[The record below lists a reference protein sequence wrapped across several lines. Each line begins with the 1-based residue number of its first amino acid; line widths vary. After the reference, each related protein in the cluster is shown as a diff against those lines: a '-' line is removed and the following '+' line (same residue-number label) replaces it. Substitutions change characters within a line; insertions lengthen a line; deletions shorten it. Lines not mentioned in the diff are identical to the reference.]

1 MRLYL
6 IRRTLN
12 SGSVSAPCISL
23 LAAGILLV
31 VMTGLAQAQDAIR
44 FATLEWPP
52 YVSSHLPESGMT
64 AKILRDIAKEHG
76 SDARFAFLPW
86 VRAMRYG
93 QEDPNYA
100 GYFPAYWTEERAK
113 TCSFSDPI
121 GISEVGFVQ
130 RKEAPAH
137 WDKLSDLADRTIG
150 VVNGYANGAEFD
162 QLVAGGILHTEG
174 ATEDLDNLRKVA
186 VGHLSLAVI
195 DHAVMEYYAAT
206 DVVVLPRR
214 DQIEFN
220 VKPLIEMTVHVCFK
234 KNAEGAAFKR
244 LFDAGLQKIEL
255 PKTQRD
261 YLNGLAE

>member
-1 MRLYL
+1 MTIRMNESGGWLSHWLGAL
-6 IRRTLN
+6 IVL
-12 SGSVSAPCISL
+12 GCGAMP
-23 LAAGILLV
+23 AA
-31 VMTGLAQAQDAIR
+31 AQDAIR

-64 AKILRDIAKEHG
+64 AKILRDVAKERG

-86 VRAMRYG
+86 VRAMRYA
-93 QEDPNYA
+93 QEDPSYA

-130 RKEAPAH
+130 RKEAPVA
-137 WDKLSDLADRTIG
+137 WEKLTDLAGQRIG

-162 QLVAGGILHTEG
+162 ALVKQGVLTTEG

-186 VGHLSLAVI
+186 VGHLPLAVI
-195 DHAVMEYYAAT
+195 DHAVMDYYAAT
-206 DVVVLPRR
+206 DSVVAPRR

-220 VKPLIEMTVHVCFK
+220 RKPLIEMTVHVCFK
-234 KNAEGAAFKR
+234 KNREGAVFKR
-244 LFDAGLQKIEL
+244 LFDEGLKKIDL
-255 PKTQRD
+255 PEFQRD
-261 YLNGLAE
+261 YLNGLAR

>member
-1 MRLYL
+1 MRLCL
-6 IRRTLN
+6 RRRTLN
-12 SGSVSAPCISL
+12 SGSVSAVRTRL
-23 LAAGILLV
+23 LASGFLLIA
-31 VMTGLAQAQDAIR
+31 MTGLAQAQDAIR

-52 YVSSHLPESGMT
+52 YVSSDLPESGMT

-76 SDARFAFLPW
+76 GDARFAFLPW

-93 QEDPNYA
+93 QEDPDYA
-100 GYFPAYWTEERAK
+100 GYFPAYWTEARAK

-130 RKEAPAH
+130 RKDAPAQ
-137 WDKLSDLADRTIG
+137 WDKLSDLAGRTIG
-150 VVNGYANGAEFD
+150 VVNGYANGVEFD
-162 QLVAGGILHTEG
+162 QLVAKGILHTEG
-174 ATEDLDNLRKVA
+174 ATADLDNLRKVA

-206 DVVVLPRR
+206 DAVVQPRR

-234 KNAEGAAFKR
+234 KNAEGAAFKQ
-244 LFDAGLQKIEL
+244 LFDAGLRKIDL
-255 PKTQRD
+255 DKTQRD
-261 YLNGLAE
+261 YLRSLAE